1 MKELTIKSY
10 GKNMVVGMYDAESRT
25 IFINKSINHLFRNL
39 NAFCVNSELLP
50 QSTGWHTIAFK
61 ISYDTAYT
69 ISKMKFEELLRRAE
83 IKIYH
88 RNETQFAIPLALLD
102 TKNNITGKIE
112 KDGQSLDTFF
122 KETIKKDPY
131 KGWLLRT
138 YK

>member
-1 MKELTIKSY
+1 
-10 GKNMVVGMYDAESRT
+10 
-25 IFINKSINHLFRNL
+25 
-39 NAFCVNSELLP
+39 
-50 QSTGWHTIAFK
+50 
-61 ISYDTAYT
+61 
-69 ISKMKFEELLRRAE
+69 MKFEELLRRAE
-83 IKIYH
+83 TKIYH